1 MMGSQFAA
9 AREQAAGYEP
19 QTRPTLARWRWLST
33 IRTDARVS
41 VRLAIEDQ
49 ADWLGYD

>member
-1 MMGSQFAA
+1 MRAMID
-9 AREQAAGYEP
+9 RVHAAGYEP
-19 QTRPTLARWRWLST
+19 QTRPTHARWRWLSA

-49 ADWLGYD
+49 YD